1 MSRISPLS
9 SSISSCFLHW
19 ELKMIMK
26 LLLSCCC
33 FVFFACLRSVAPS
46 GLQHS
51 EFTLKQLTI
60 HPSSYNFFCCVA
72 GAAAFQRSPPL
83 FSHLL
88 PLQTFPAQPRDVSG
102 VSWGHGLVLDMPR
115 TPQSWVPRHVPIA
128 SFSSWWSDWQGP
140 CPWPLLDIHFTQWL
154 WCLLQV
160 LGLLFGLCL
169 AGAMG

>member
-33 FVFFACLRSVAPS
+33 FFCMFEVSSPFMTSAQWIHIKTAVI
-46 GLQHS
+46 
-51 EFTLKQLTI
+51 TI
-60 HPSSYNFFCCVA
+60 HPSSYKFFCCVA

-102 VSWGHGLVLDMPR
+102 VSWGLDLDMPR
-115 TPQSWVPRHVPIA
+115 TPQPGVPRHVPIA

-140 CPWPLLDIHFTQWL
+140 CPWPLLDIYFTQWL